1 MAARKT
7 STFWYYMA
15 KLVFWVAGWKLGEI
29 ANPEIRKSIMIA
41 APHTSN
47 WDLIMARAAFYLMGV
62 DVRFTVKKEW
72 TDHWLLGGLVRSI
85 GALPVDRSR
94 NNSLV
99 DGMVKLFAEHD
110 DLVILITPEGTR
122 AYQPRWRKGYYF
134 AALGAHV
141 PIRLGYLDYAKRK
154 PALAHP
160 CIPRATTR
168 PTRPKLKRFI
178 APRPG
183 ASRRRV
189 SGSRSRN

>member
-15 KLVFWVAGWKLGEI
+15 KFVFWVAGWKLGQI
-29 ANPEIRKSIMIA
+29 ANPEIKKSMMIA

-47 WDLIMARAAFYLMGV
+47 WDLIMARAAFYLMDV

-72 TDHWLLGGLVRSI
+72 TEHWLLGGLVRSI
-85 GALPVDRSR
+85 GALPVDRSK

-99 DGMVKLFAEHD
+99 DGMIKLFEEREE
-110 DLVILITPEGTR
+110 LVILITPEGTR

-141 PIRLGYLDYAKRK
+141 PIRLGYLDYKHKEAGIGPAVYPTGDYEADEAKIKAYYRTK
-154 PALAHP
+154 
-160 CIPRATTR
+160 TG
-168 PTRPKLKRFI
+168 RFPEQGI
-178 APRPG
+178 R
-183 ASRRRV
+183 
-189 SGSRSRN
+189 